1 MNRIASAPAA
11 CLFGMLVLLGFAAP
25 QPAAAQ
31 TANVKPAAPMSVPRR
46 GHTATL
52 LTSGQVWIAGGIV
65 NSGLTTTTATQR
77 YDFVSNTWQ
86 SAGDLRSP
94 RALHSATLLLSGKV
108 LVAGGLGAESSAEIG
123 DPATGLWSRVASLNV
138 SRYSQVAIRLASG
151 QVLVIGGVGGVG
163 SSNAPLTS
171 IERYDPVLNRWTL
184 AGNLRTARTDHTA
197 TLLADGRILI
207 TGGRDTSTNILA
219 TAELYD
225 PATGLSTSTGSLH
238 GARSRHSAT
247 LLKSG
252 QVLIAQGIDSSATL
266 TSAELYDPATG
277 VFSVVTPA
285 QTARRDGSATLLP
298 SGDMLMTGGLP
309 TYTGNTPIVSSE
321 LFGAASSSWTPA
333 LALTVGRDNH
343 PATLLPNAEVLL
355 TGGVNATPLASVDL
369 FPERWNDE
377 QFIGAARVVPRTQN
391 TASLL
396 PDGNVVEI
404 GGRDSANLL
413 RDTVTRYDG
422 TSWSAVAALPAP
434 RAEHTATV
442 LADGKVFVAGGVTD
456 AEAASAGALLYD
468 GAADS
473 WRPRAA
479 MHVAR
484 RQHRA
489 VLLDSGK
496 VLVAGGLDA
505 AGNAIADVEIYDPL
519 VDTWTVATSL
529 PVPLHGHSM
538 TGLGSGRVLV
548 FGGDSPGNGAQ
559 RRPQLYDP
567 ATNSWSR
574 GSEANYP
581 DGIAD
586 HAATLLADGNL
597 LISGGTPAGQPA
609 TAATRLYFPASDS
622 WQDGPDLRAA
632 RASHSATLLPSGKVL
647 IAGGVGTSGNVAT
660 IERYDPIGRISEATV
675 LWPTA
680 SQGRH
685 VAVLLNDGRVLL
697 TGSLQPGSQTLRYDG
712 YDYGVFGPAAIT
724 AVTPHLHDGVALN
737 LAGSGFAP
745 TLDAGLGRNRNSPS
759 NVPVLQLMRVDNGLT
774 RYVPVDP
781 AVGFSD
787 TGYAV
792 AATALDGSANG
803 PLRARVFVNG
813 RVGSAVWTT
822 RATVPGAP
830 ESPAVSSGAPD
841 SVTVSFAAPG
851 YSGGAPITSY
861 ELEIVQLDSLFGC
874 TAPCS
879 AITVGGLSP
888 GVYTGYLYAHNA
900 VGLSPATAAGS
911 IVVRATPSLTVQSSA
926 NPSQVNDAVTVTA
939 QLSSTMP
946 LGGTVDFS
954 ADGQPLCSAV
964 PVVNAAAS
972 CTTADL
978 TVGLHTLTAAYAGDG
993 LNRPATSAELTQTV
1007 LRRATTTNLSTAC
1020 AVRIVEGQPYPVSAQ
1035 VSGQDDGGG
1044 VAFTVDDVETCSS
1057 TLDAAGHANCSLSNL
1072 NSPTP
1077 GPRVVAIKALFSG
1090 NATSAPSESAP
1101 LQVTVLDS
1109 ADVIFRSDLDPVV
1122 AGCPVP

>member
-11 CLFGMLVLLGFAAP
+11 CLLGILALLGFAAP
-25 QPAAAQ
+25 RPVAAQ
-31 TANVKPAAPMSVPRR
+31 TANVKPATPMSTPRR

-65 NSGLTTTTATQR
+65 SSDLTRTAATQR

-151 QVLVIGGVGGVG
+151 QVVVIGGVGSG
-163 SSNAPLTS
+163 SAPLTS
-171 IERYDPVLNRWTL
+171 IERYDPVMNRWTL

-197 TLLADGRILI
+197 TLLADGKILI

-252 QVLIAQGIDSSATL
+252 RVLIAQGIDSSTTL
-266 TSAELYDPATG
+266 ASAELYDPATG
-277 VFSVVTPA
+277 LFSIASPA
-285 QTARRDGSATLLP
+285 QAARRDGSATLLP

-321 LFGAASSSWTPA
+321 LFRTSSSSWSSA

-355 TGGVNATPLASVDL
+355 TGGVNAAPLASVDL
-369 FPERWNDE
+369 FPETWNDA
-377 QFIGAARVVPRTQN
+377 QFVGAARLVARTRN

-396 PDGNVVEI
+396 PDGDVVEI
-404 GGRDSANLL
+404 GGSDSANQW

-422 TSWSAVAALPAP
+422 TSWSMAAPLPTP
-434 RAEHTATV
+434 RGEHTATV
-442 LADGKVFVAGGVTD
+442 LADGKVFVTGGMTD
-456 AEAASAGALLYD
+456 AEAASTGALLYD

-484 RQHRA
+484 HLHRA

-505 AGNAIADVEIYDPL
+505 VGNPIADVEIYDPL
-519 VDTWTVATSL
+519 VDTWTAATSL
-529 PVPLHGHSM
+529 PVPLYGHSM
-538 TGLGSGRVLV
+538 TVLASGRVLV
-548 FGGDSPGNGAQ
+548 FGGVSPGNGVQ
-559 RRPQLYDP
+559 RRPQIYDP
-567 ATNSWSR
+567 ATNTWSR

-586 HAATLLADGNL
+586 HAATLLADGSV
-597 LISGGTPAGQPA
+597 LISGGAATEQPTMVA

-647 IAGGVGTSGNVAT
+647 IAGGAAASGAVAT
-660 IERYDPIGRISEATV
+660 IERYDPLGRISEASA
-675 LWPTA
+675 LWPVTGH
-680 SQGRH
+680 GRH

-697 TGSLQPGSQTLRYDG
+697 TGSLLTGSTTLRYDA

-724 AVTPHLHDGVALN
+724 TATPHLHDGVALN

-745 TLDAGLGRNRNSPS
+745 ALDAGLGRNRNSPS

-787 TGYAV
+787 TSYAA

-803 PLRARVFVNG
+803 PLRARLFVNG

-822 RATVPGAP
+822 RATVPGRP
-830 ESPAVSSGAPD
+830 ESPAVANDAPD
-841 SVTVSFAAPG
+841 GVTVSFAAPG

-861 ELEIVQLDSLFGC
+861 ALEIVQLDSVFSC
-874 TAPCS
+874 PAPCS
-879 AITVGGLSP
+879 AISVSGMSP
-888 GVYTGYLYAHNA
+888 GVYTGYLYARND

-911 IVVRATPSLTVQSSA
+911 IVVRAVPSLALQSSA
-926 NPSQVNDAVTVTA
+926 NPSPVNDAVTLTA
-939 QLSSTMP
+939 QLSSSLP
-946 LGGTVDFS
+946 AGGTIDFQ

-964 PVVNAAAS
+964 AIVGTAAS
-972 CTTADL
+972 CTTAAL
-978 TVGLHTLTAAYAGDG
+978 SLGEHTLTAHYAGDG
-993 LNRPATSAELTQTV
+993 LNTPATSPELTQTV
-1007 LRRATTTNLSTAC
+1007 QRRATTTSLSTAC
-1020 AVRIVEGQPYPVSAQ
+1020 PVRIVEGQPYPVSAQ
-1035 VSGQDDGGG
+1035 VSGQDAGGD
-1044 VAFTVDDVETCSS
+1044 VAFTVDGAETCTT
-1057 TLDAAGHANCSLSNL
+1057 TLDAAGHAGCSLSNL
-1072 NSPTP
+1072 SSPTP
-1077 GPRVVAIKALFSG
+1077 GPRVVAIKAVFSG
-1090 NATSAPSESAP
+1090 NPTSAPSESAP

-1109 ADVIFRSDLDPVV
+1109 ADVIFRSDLEPLV
-1122 AGCPVP
+1122 AGCQLP